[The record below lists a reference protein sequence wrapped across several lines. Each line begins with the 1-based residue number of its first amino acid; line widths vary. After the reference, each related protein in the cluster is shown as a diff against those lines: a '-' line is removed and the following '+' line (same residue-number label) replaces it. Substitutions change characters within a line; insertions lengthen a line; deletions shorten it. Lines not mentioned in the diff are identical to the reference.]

1 MAEIREIN
9 VTLPSPTLDAD
20 LSLEERLQ
28 ALEKDV
34 ADLKS
39 AREDDAPGRNAWLN
53 TLGRFKDDPL
63 FDEALRLG
71 RAYRKRQPKC

>member
-1 MAEIREIN
+1 M
-9 VTLPSPTLDAD
+9 TLPGPTLDAD
-20 LSLEERLQ
+20 LSIEERLQ

-34 ADLKS
+34 SDLKNTL
-39 AREDDAPGRNAWLN
+39 DVNVPGRNAWLN
-53 TLGRFKDDPL
+53 SLGRFKDDPL

>member
-1 MAEIREIN
+1 M
-9 VTLPSPTLDAD
+9 TLPGPTLDAD
-20 LSLEERLQ
+20 MSLEERLQ

-34 ADLKS
+34 ADLKN
-39 AREDDAPGRNAWLN
+39 ALDVNAPGRNSWLN
-53 TLGRFKDDPL
+53 SLGRFKDDGL